1 MQGRLARWL
10 GYIEVLKYVRE
21 RHRHAIM
28 MIWGRKRKTNIPDGA
43 IEGPLDGCSDGES
56 EGSNDGCD
64 EGCEL
69 MDG

>member
-1 MQGRLARWL
+1 
-10 GYIEVLKYVRE
+10 
-21 RHRHAIM
+21 M

-69 MDG
+69 MDGCGQYKRRRGLEIIHTQVCKER

>member
-1 MQGRLARWL
+1 MVGLYRSVKICQRASSTFNDDDL
-10 GYIEVLKYVRE
+10 GK
-21 RHRHAIM
+21 
-28 MIWGRKRKTNIPDGA
+28 KRKTNIPDGA